1 MPSFREIFAPS
12 AEGVEDIAYPRLGLT
27 DATLLAA
34 LEDHDILT
42 TDLDLY
48 LAALHRGRKAI
59 NFTHLREQI
68 APS

>member
-1 MPSFREIFAPS
+1 M
-12 AEGVEDIAYPRLGLT
+12 T